1 MASSRMMFPEGLAS
15 ADAPVSVSQGLRKK
29 QPYLKPI
36 VLRSRKPIIWTL
48 KQMFLRRTES
58 WCG

>member
-1 MASSRMMFPEGLAS
+1 MMFPEGLAS